1 MTNSSG
7 DKTAVQLRAWHKVIL
22 IYFTLFGVLGTS
34 ITVRL
39 PLVKD
44 LLGVTPSLLGIILF
58 VGSIGAIGSLN
69 ISGRLIEKIGT
80 KPAIVTGLLLMAFA
94 VVCQVAFAV
103 AGLWVGYMIFG
114 FLVGCSYGFADVAI
128 NLDGT
133 VLERKLEKS
142 LMPRMHAAYSLGA
155 LAGAGLGT
163 IATSVNFPIL
173 VQAVIIAGIQILV
186 VLTTVKT
193 LPSGTGIE
201 ETHADGEKLERRT
214 WLTPT
219 VIFLGMALLGIT
231 IAEGSSND
239 WLAIGLVSSDYNA
252 SPTNAGIAYS
262 VLMAA
267 MTLTRFFG
275 GNLAD
280 RFGKAHTLQALAIT
294 GVLGILLII
303 VGAPNIYL
311 AWIGSALW
319 GVGVALGFPL
329 LLSAAGEAD
338 HAAKRVAFVAFWGYG
353 AFIVGPPLLGFLGQA
368 WGMLQMYFII
378 AALLSTAIFFSA
390 SAGNK
395 RANG

>member
-1 MTNSSG
+1 MTNTSG
-7 DKTAVQLRAWHKVIL
+7 EKTTAQLNSWHRVIL

-39 PLVKD
+39 PLVQD

-103 AGLWVGYMIFG
+103 AGIWVGYMIFG

-163 IATSVNFPIL
+163 IATSVNFPIM
-173 VQAVIIAGIQILV
+173 VQAVIIAGVQILV

-201 ETHADGEKLERRT
+201 ETHVDGEKLERKT

-219 VIFLGMALLGIT
+219 VIFLGIALLSIT

-252 SPTNAGIAYS
+252 SQTNAGIAYS
-262 VLMAA
+262 ILMAA

-275 GNLAD
+275 GNIAD
-280 RFGKAHTLQALAIT
+280 RFGKARTLQALAIT

-311 AWIGSALW
+311 AWAGAALW

>member
-1 MTNSSG
+1 MTNTSG
-7 DKTAVQLRAWHKVIL
+7 EKTAAQLNSWHKVIL

-103 AGLWVGYMIFG
+103 AGLWIGYMIFG

-163 IATSVNFPIL
+163 IATSVNFPIM
-173 VQAVIIAGIQILV
+173 VQAAILAGVQILV

-201 ETHADGEKLERRT
+201 ETHVDGEKLERKT

-219 VIFLGMALLGIT
+219 VIFLGIALLSIT

-252 SPTNAGIAYS
+252 SQTNAGIAYS

-280 RFGKAHTLQALAIT
+280 RFGKARTLQALAIT

-368 WGMLQMYFII
+368 WGMLQMYFVI